1 MTGVVISYSRKDIAF
16 ATRVTLALRSLGV
29 EVWWDQDMLS
39 GAWRRRLEQEI
50 EKGAAVIVLWSANS
64 RSRRNKIIHL
74 EATMAWKTDKLI
86 NTAID
91 GSSPLQPFFD
101 DNVLPLDGWTGREAH
116 HGWGRVVA
124 AVDEHLCKVSGVE
137 KNSINNA
144 LDQQLIGLRSK
155 QSRIAQLTNAHQT
168 ALRDVEKQTAQ
179 VDAEVASVEAA
190 EAQITLLKQVVVS
203 KPVMEAALSVRDAAR
218 ASLAAKRSMLGA
230 ASDAANQA
238 AENVHQSEIDLEQWL
253 LSIGAAPIT
262 EEPQIAIEVVPAVGQ
277 EEDFRPPVDPVKL
290 QPPTASA
297 GWNLGLAGGALAA
310 GLVVTLG
317 AIWAVQHLTSIS
329 GETRAAKPP
338 INSPPTP
345 PKWVTAPVW
354 IFGNWGLDGNCKN
367 QLSIERAAASSE
379 ILVTFLGGETSAE
392 LPLDSNAA
400 SKKLGVP
407 EGNLVSTNRAT
418 YVLATSA
425 SQDVGASQEKMQMLP
440 NGLSEMSYVK
450 CPDS

>member
-144 LDQQLIGLRSK
+144 LDQQLIELRSK
-155 QSRIAQLTNAHQT
+155 QSRIAQLANAHQT
-168 ALRDVEKQTAQ
+168 ALRDVEKPH
-179 VDAEVASVEAA
+179 S
-190 EAQITLLKQVVVS
+190 
-203 KPVMEAALSVRDAAR
+203 
-218 ASLAAKRSMLGA
+218 
-230 ASDAANQA
+230 
-238 AENVHQSEIDLEQWL
+238 
-253 LSIGAAPIT
+253 
-262 EEPQIAIEVVPAVGQ
+262 
-277 EEDFRPPVDPVKL
+277 
-290 QPPTASA
+290 SA
-297 GWNLGLAGGALAA
+297 
-310 GLVVTLG
+310 
-317 AIWAVQHLTSIS
+317 
-329 GETRAAKPP
+329 
-338 INSPPTP
+338 
-345 PKWVTAPVW
+345 
-354 IFGNWGLDGNCKN
+354 
-367 QLSIERAAASSE
+367 
-379 ILVTFLGGETSAE
+379 
-392 LPLDSNAA
+392 
-400 SKKLGVP
+400 
-407 EGNLVSTNRAT
+407 
-418 YVLATSA
+418 
-425 SQDVGASQEKMQMLP
+425 
-440 NGLSEMSYVK
+440 
-450 CPDS
+450 